1 MLTSRTILC
10 VESTMKRKRV
20 STKTTERA
28 KVFTSLVCRVKIRNA
43 IRHSCKRD
51 KGGLIMPD
59 DVDDKNG

>member
-1 MLTSRTILC
+1 
-10 VESTMKRKRV
+10 MKRKRV